1 MAKGMYK
8 KWLESENLLLLQG
21 WKYKGLTDEQIAH
34 NIGVAPRTLERWK
47 NNYSQICRALKRGKD
62 HANFAVENALLK
74 KALSGNTTA
83 MIFWLKNNY
92 REKYSDTQRSP
103 IEEQLTKEQIRKAN
117 AEAKIAEVKAKDMV
131 KSDDSQM
138 KAIGGLLDKIE
149 TEVQEDDTTK

>member
-1 MAKGMYK
+1 MYK

-47 NNYSQICRALKRGKD
+47 KNYSQICRALKRGKD

-103 IEEQLTKEQIRKAN
+103 LEEQLTRQQIKRVEAETKI
-117 AEAKIAEVKAKDMV
+117 AEAKAKDV
-131 KSDDSQM
+131 GVGEENQM
-138 KAIGGLLDKIE
+138 TAIGSLLDRIE
-149 TEVQEDDTTK
+149 TEVQSNDNQA

>member
-1 MAKGMYK
+1 
-8 KWLESENLLLLQG
+8 LLLQG

-47 NNYSQICRALKRGKD
+47 KNYSQICRALKRGKD

-103 IEEQLTKEQIRKAN
+103 LEEQLTRQQIKRVEAETKI
-117 AEAKIAEVKAKDMV
+117 AEAKAKDV
-131 KSDDSQM
+131 GVGEENQM
-138 KAIGGLLDKIE
+138 TAIGSLLDRIE
-149 TEVQEDDTTK
+149 TEVQSNDNQA